1 MFSARA
7 LVHAPAREAR
17 GDDDLRKMRHGKPGW
32 LALLRRVRSRDV
44 AGGKSERPDSIPRA
58 KQRRRRQRASR
69 AFGNHLAISA
79 IGGPAGAVTA
89 ANFVAPGYSRKEGA
103 CGARN

>member
-1 MFSARA
+1 MFFARA

-44 AGGKSERPDSIPRA
+44 AGGKSERPYWIARA
-58 KQRRRRQRASR
+58 RQWRRQRASEP
-69 AFGNHLAISA
+69 FGNHLAINA
-79 IGGPAGAVTA
+79 GGGTVGNLA
-89 ANFVAPGYSRKEGA
+89 APNFVAPGYFRKKSA
-103 CGARN
+103 